1 MYFALKSKFTLEYM
15 AKAHLY
21 DNEFCNDC
29 QLFDIFAVLSNIR
42 SLQHKFLSKYVWLK
56 HFHLYS

>member
-21 DNEFCNDC
+21 DNEFSNDC
-29 QLFDIFAVLSNIR
+29 QLFDIFAVVSNIR
-42 SLQHKFLSKYVWLK
+42 SLQLKFLSKFAFLE
-56 HFHLYS
+56 HFHLFS